1 MSSLF
6 KLNQLSTRYETPP
19 IKGVSLVALE
29 NQDKEIYALRQ
40 QLQTMKTLYKNT
52 KVQKTDIPKSKNN
65 TSNIP
70 VSESEYSK
78 QRVEKLMAVLAER
91 EKQMRLQQQEANQ
104 QHAKTVGEWEK
115 EKEAKQNALCEI
127 AALHGQVEFLK
138 TKVIANQSL
147 INIQKDQLKES
158 ESLAEAWKSKYLEI
172 YEKWSEHNQ
181 HINEFKNFE
190 DKLSKMQSLCSSFG
204 EFFGEKTLTESQEF
218 EVNEM
223 RMLASSEFSDIAN
236 SQPLST

>member
-19 IKGVSLVALE
+19 IKGVSLAVVE

-40 QLQTMKTLYKNT
+40 QLQTLKTLYKNT
-52 KVQKTDIPKSKNN
+52 KVQKANLPHTRKSTAITPTN
-65 TSNIP
+65 
-70 VSESEYSK
+70 ESEYSK

-104 QHAKTVGEWEK
+104 QHAVAIAEWQK

-138 TKVIANQSL
+138 SKVIANQNL
-147 INIQKDQLKES
+147 INIQKDKLNE
-158 ESLAEAWKSKYLEI
+158 AECLCQAWEAKYLEI
-172 YEKWSEHNQ
+172 YEKWAEHNQ
-181 HINEFKNFE
+181 RLNEFKNFE
-190 DKLSKMQSLCSSFG
+190 DKLSRMQSLCSNFG
-204 EFFGEKTLTESQEF
+204 EFFGEKAEESQELDAGGI
-218 EVNEM
+218 EIASTTEYNEISTTA
-223 RMLASSEFSDIAN
+223 R
-236 SQPLST
+236 PLST